1 MEKQDKIIK
10 HLSRIAWW
18 VTFWSIIGI
27 ISIVI
32 FILTM
37 PVGSVF
43 L

>member
-27 ISIVI
+27 ISMVI
-32 FILTM
+32 YIISL
-37 PVGSVF
+37 P